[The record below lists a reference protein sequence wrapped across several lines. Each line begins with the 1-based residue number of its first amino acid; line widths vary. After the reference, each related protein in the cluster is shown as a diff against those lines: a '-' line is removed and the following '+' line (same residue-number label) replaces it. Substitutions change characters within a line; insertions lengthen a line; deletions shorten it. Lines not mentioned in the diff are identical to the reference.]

1 MEEIIAPAL
10 TVPQAHFVLSSK
22 IDYIT
27 SCDIGFFHLGQYL
40 PSQVLLSLNSV
51 KTVGEQQVVTARISL
66 GILQGKEEVVENW
79 KRFLEIIV
87 GRDKETIDFKLSED
101 NSNTLNLEF
110 VAKCEGRYSVSVI
123 CMGRVLGVAQWWWR
137 SLVVLSVLGMMTTYK
152 ENMIRDTLKVAPLG
166 SPNIKLLTVYYS
178 QELSQVFLVSL
189 FMIAWY

>member
-1 MEEIIAPAL
+1 MIPDCPKHHTYPL
-10 TVPQAHFVLSSK
+10 VYLRGLSCQLP
-22 IDYIT
+22 T
-27 SCDIGFFHLGQYL
+27 SCSEPENKRIN
-40 PSQVLLSLNSV
+40 SELSLNSV

-137 SLVVLSVLGMMTTYK
+137 SLVALSVLGMMTTYK

-166 SPNIKLLTVYYS
+166 SPSIRLLTVYYS